1 MVVYCIINHKDN
13 NKPSIGY
20 VQRKFECIQLFIIW
34 FWSFDSHYPFF
45 LLHFIDTKFLR
56 QSFFSSNIME
66 RNNYLSGSPWESI
79 VGYSRLVKYGPYV
92 FISGTTSIDEKGKV
106 VGVRNP
112 YVQTKQIIQTIEKSL
127 RIINANLTDIVRT
140 RIFVTNIDDWK
151 IIGKAYAEF
160 FKDIQP
166 AATMVEVKRLIQPDL
181 LVEIEADAI
190 TNSP

>member
-1 MVVYCIINHKDN
+1 
-13 NKPSIGY
+13 
-20 VQRKFECIQLFIIW
+20 
-34 FWSFDSHYPFF
+34 
-45 LLHFIDTKFLR
+45 
-56 QSFFSSNIME
+56 ME

-79 VGYSRLVKYGPYV
+79 FGYSRLVKYGPYV
-92 FISGTTSIDEKGKV
+92 FISGITSIDEKWKV
-106 VGVRNP
+106 VGVRDP

-127 RIINANLTDIVRT
+127 RIVNANLTDIVRT
-140 RIFVTNIDDWK
+140 KMFVTNIDNWK

-166 AATMVEVKRLIQPDL
+166 ATTKVEVKRLIQPDL